1 MKVKPKEVLLN
12 LPIALLFDTQ
22 DEADIFASNINTLI
36 NGKVKVKMDNV
47 GILGEKHVTIYYL
60 QRNDEYSEIRDEF
73 LRMIEQ
79 EEMGYQAEP

>member
-1 MKVKPKEVLLN
+1 MKVKPKEVMLN

-47 GILGEKHVTIYYL
+47 GILGGRNVTIYYL
-60 QRNDEYSEIRDEF
+60 QRNDEYSEIRTEF
-73 LRMIEQ
+73 LRLIETEELGIQ
-79 EEMGYQAEP
+79 E